1 MIGQVNH
8 AERHPAVRRRYHL
21 HLPGVIYAAVA
32 VFTAVGAINS
42 QNNLLFWLFGVAVAG
57 LILSGFVSGSALMG
71 VQVEREPIAEC
82 AAGGTMVIRYRVRN
96 RNRFIPACALT
107 ITESASVRRGRSP
120 PTWTAHLPQPTA
132 FVAHVGPRQVVH
144 AEAIVSPT
152 RRGEATFLR
161 ITVSSAFPF
170 GMTRKSVIF
179 EQPQGAIVH
188 PAPAPVRH
196 GLLRTLGPRGDG
208 SAAALRSAGV
218 GGEYYGLREYAPG
231 DSHRLI
237 AWRASA
243 RTGQLVVRQTSRPA
257 PRRLWIV
264 LDVAPGTGAD
274 GQADALREDA
284 VSLAAGVATAAF
296 EHGYAVGLSL
306 GGECTR
312 LAARSGRSAL
322 RALLTELALFDS
334 PSASSP
340 GGQATAPLPGRSD
353 AFVIISER
361 SATGL
366 SVPGSALRLS
376 ADEPGAWSASGT
388 ALTVRPPR
396 GEQRR

>member
-1 MIGQVNH
+1 MIAH
-8 AERHPAVRRRYHL
+8 ASHAGRPPAVRRRYHL

-32 VFTAVGAINS
+32 VFTAIGAINS

-82 AAGGTMVIRYRVRN
+82 AVGGTMVIRYSVRN

-107 ITESASVRRGRSP
+107 ITESHADRRGRTP
-120 PTWTAHLPQPTA
+120 PTWAAHLPQPMA

-144 AEAIVSPT
+144 AEAVVSPT
-152 RRGEATFLR
+152 RRGEATFSR

-170 GMTRKSVIF
+170 GLTRKSVTF

-188 PAPAPVRH
+188 PSPAPVRP
-196 GLLRTLGPRGDG
+196 GLLRALGPQGDG

-264 LDVAPGTGAD
+264 LELEPRLGSDERAD
-274 GQADALREDA
+274 SLREEA

-296 EHGYAVGLSL
+296 EQGYAVGLSL
-306 GGECTR
+306 GAEGTR

-322 RALLTELALFDS
+322 RALLTELALFDA
-334 PSASSP
+334 PSVSHA
-340 GGQATAPLPGRSD
+340 GAQAAAPLPGRSD
-353 AFVIISER
+353 AFVVVSQRSE
-361 SATGL
+361 AGL
-366 SVPGSALRLS
+366 TAPPGALRLS
-376 ADEPGAWSASGT
+376 ANEPGAWIASG
-388 ALTVRPPR
+388 AEPPARPPDGAAR
-396 GEQRR
+396 A

>member
-1 MIGQVNH
+1 MIAHPKH
-8 AERHPAVRRRYHL
+8 AGPLPAVRRRYHL
-21 HLPGVIYAAVA
+21 HLPGVVYAAVA

-71 VQVEREPIAEC
+71 VQVEREPIAES
-82 AAGGTMVIRYRVRN
+82 AVGGAVVIRYTVRN
-96 RNRFIPACALT
+96 RNRFVPACALT
-107 ITESASVRRGRSP
+107 ITESQAVRRGHAA
-120 PTWTAHLPQPTA
+120 PTWTAHLPQPMA
-132 FVAHVGPRQVVH
+132 FVAHVGPRQAVH

-152 RRGEATFLR
+152 RRGEATFSR

-170 GMTRKSVIF
+170 GLTRKSVTF

-188 PAPAPVRH
+188 PSPAPIRH
-196 GLLRTLGPRGDG
+196 GLLRTLRPRGDG
-208 SAAALRSAGV
+208 NAAALRSAGV
-218 GGEYYGLREYAPG
+218 GGEYYGLREYSPG

-264 LDVAPGTGAD
+264 LDLAPETESHETAD
-274 GQADALREDA
+274 PLREEA

-296 EHGYAVGLSL
+296 EYGYAVGLSI
-306 GGECTR
+306 GGRGTR

-322 RALLTELALFDS
+322 RALLTELALFDAPSLS
-334 PSASSP
+334 PP
-340 GGQATAPLPGRSD
+340 GGQPAAPPPGRSD
-353 AFVIISER
+353 AFVVISER
-361 SATGL
+361 NAPGL
-366 SVPGSALRLS
+366 LMPGGAMKLS
-376 ADEPGAWSASGT
+376 ADKPEAWIASG
-388 ALTVRPPR
+388 AGQKAQSPDGVP
-396 GEQRR
+396 GQ